1 MAIEPMAT
9 LNRLLVCKLVHNAE
23 WRDESFIIFLHQRFW
38 SSYVS
43 SCHGSNLYQTIK
55 SGTLSKSS
63 TIRFRMIYQLYS
75 NHTYSSRYNGFLSAR
90 FLTPCTF
97 CRYSLQYFILKAFEK
112 VNRFGAR
119 HQNVLVTSPTLFF
132 QILHF
137 STITSEL
144 LLLQQ
149 HTWHHRISLV
159 ETNQLIP
166 NFAKKT
172 SKLDLSPNLRSQV
185 RSGQSSSY
193 WVSFDSGPPDKH
205 FGTHF
210 VCLSPLVQKLWAEE

>member
-1 MAIEPMAT
+1 MHMPPEVVGQLLDPGPKFSSFIFVFWQIRCSEPFCTTVVWPMMMEAFVVMFSGKSVYVSRRLMAIEPMAT

-97 CRYSLQYFILKAFEK
+97 CRYSLQYFILKA
-112 VNRFGAR
+112 
-119 HQNVLVTSPTLFF
+119 
-132 QILHF
+132 
-137 STITSEL
+137 
-144 LLLQQ
+144 
-149 HTWHHRISLV
+149 W
-159 ETNQLIP
+159 
-166 NFAKKT
+166 
-172 SKLDLSPNLRSQV
+172 
-185 RSGQSSSY
+185 
-193 WVSFDSGPPDKH
+193 KH
-205 FGTHF
+205 
-210 VCLSPLVQKLWAEE
+210 SD